1 MTQTIQPPPFPRMI
15 LKPGREK
22 PLLRGH
28 PWVFSGA
35 VERMEKDVSPGDI
48 GEVFSIGGE
57 FLGVGHL
64 NPQSQIVFRLLTC
77 RREEM
82 GASFFRERILRAF
95 RLRKPE
101 MEGVTNAYRIV
112 NGEGDF
118 LPGLMIDRYGDVFVI
133 QCLTAGMER
142 LKGLWIELLVDAFHP
157 QSIYERSDA
166 AMRKEEG
173 LPEARG
179 LLYGKEISDFIE
191 IGEGNCRFQVNIK
204 EGQKTGFY
212 LDQRENRLR
221 VREIS
226 HGKRL
231 LDVCCYTGAFSVHA
245 GAGGAREVSLID
257 SSQEALA
264 LAEVHVHMNHMEG
277 TPHRLI
283 RGDAFEVM
291 RSLQPE
297 YDVAILDPPPFAR
310 KKGALPRAA
319 RGYKDLNLQAFRLL
333 RSEGLL
339 FTFSCSH
346 HMDWDLFRKVVLAA
360 AVDAGKEVQ
369 LLGRTGHPI
378 DHPINLCHPE
388 GEYLKGFICRVL

>member
-1 MTQTIQPPPFPRMI
+1 MAHLPKII
-15 LKPGREK
+15 LKQGREK

-48 GEVFSIGGE
+48 GEAYSVRGE

-64 NPQSQIVFRLLTC
+64 NPQSQIVFRLLTS
-77 RREEM
+77 RKEEI

-95 RLRKPE
+95 RLRRPV

-133 QCLTAGMER
+133 QSLTAGMER
-142 LKGLWIELLVDAFHP
+142 LKGLWIDLLIDAFHP
-157 QSIYERSDA
+157 GSIYERSDA
-166 AMRKEEG
+166 AMRREEG
-173 LPEARG
+173 LPEFRG
-179 LLYGKEISDFIE
+179 LLYGREISDFIE
-191 IGEGNCRFQVNIK
+191 IEERDCRFRVNVK

-226 HGKRL
+226 RGMHV

-245 GAGGAREVSLID
+245 CSGGAREVTLID
-257 SSQEALA
+257 SSREALA
-264 LAEVHVHMNHMEG
+264 MAGAHFHMNRMEG
-277 TPHRLI
+277 IPHRLI
-283 RGDAFEVM
+283 RGDAFDVM

-297 YDVAILDPPPFAR
+297 YDVVILDPPPFAR
-310 KKGALPRAA
+310 KKSALPRAA
-319 RGYKDLNLQAFRLL
+319 RGYKDLSLQAFRLL
-333 RSEGLL
+333 RSGGRL

-346 HMDWDLFRKVVLAA
+346 HMDWDLFRKVVFAA
-360 AVDAGKEVQ
+360 AVDAQKEVQ
-369 LLGRTGHPI
+369 LLDRMGHPI
-378 DHPINLCHPE
+378 DHPISLFHPE
-388 GEYLKGFICRVL
+388 GEYLKGMVCRIG

>member
-1 MTQTIQPPPFPRMI
+1 MI
-15 LKPGREK
+15 LKQGREK

-48 GEVFSIGGE
+48 GEAYSSGGD

-77 RREEM
+77 RKEEI
-82 GASFFRERILRAF
+82 GASFFGERILRAF
-95 RLRKPE
+95 RLRQPE
-101 MEGVTNAYRIV
+101 MERATHAYRIV

-133 QCLTAGMER
+133 QSLTAGMER

-157 QSIYERSDA
+157 RSIYERSDA

-179 LLYGKEISDFIE
+179 LLYGKEIPDLIE
-191 IGEGNCRFQVNIK
+191 IEEGNCRFQVNIK
-204 EGQKTGFY
+204 GGQKTGFY

-221 VREIS
+221 VREVS
-226 HGKRL
+226 QGKRL

-245 GAGGAREVSLID
+245 VAGGAREVTLID
-257 SSQEALA
+257 SSAEALG
-264 LAEVHVHMNHMEG
+264 LAEAHFHLNRMEG
-277 TPHRLI
+277 IPHRLI
-283 RGDAFEVM
+283 RGDAFEGM

-297 YDVAILDPPPFAR
+297 YDIVVLDPPPFAR
-310 KKGALPRAA
+310 KKSAVLRAA

-333 RSEGLL
+333 RPEGFL

-346 HMDWDLFRKVVLAA
+346 HMDWDLFQKVVFAA
-360 AVDAGKEVQ
+360 AVDAGKKVQ

-388 GEYLKGFICRVL
+388 GEYLKGFICRVG